1 VHECA
6 CVTLRISI
14 RDAPSGR
21 ILHVEGR
28 LTREE
33 VPELEGVLGAGRTRD
48 RLDLSNLLSVDA
60 CGLAALRR
68 LRAAGFEMIGTPTTL
83 KWKIEDDGP

>member
-1 VHECA
+1 
-6 CVTLRISI
+6 VTLRISI

-21 ILHVEGR
+21 IILVEGR

-33 VPELEGVLGAGRTRD
+33 VPELEGVLGAGRTPD
-48 RLDLSNLLSVDA
+48 RLDLSNLRSTDEY
-60 CGLAALRR
+60 GLAALRH
-68 LRAAGFEMIGTPTTL
+68 LRAAGVEMIGTPATL

>member
-1 VHECA
+1 MA
-6 CVTLRISI
+6 RVTLRISI

-21 ILHVEGR
+21 IIYVEGR

-33 VPELEGVLGAGRTRD
+33 VPELEGALGTGRTD

-60 CGLAALRR
+60 CGLAALRH
-68 LRAAGFEMIGTPTTL
+68 LRAAGFEMIGTSVTL